1 MKWLVVFVSLVV
13 TGSAYAAEVMDVDC
27 VNGDIEEQAAEL
39 SNDQLD
45 ELSKKCHKEADELFE
60 RAGKAQDEAIL
71 IQSSTARKSATIA
84 KKMREN
90 RVKSEDMKKE
100 KMLRKVQRAN

>member
-1 MKWLVVFVSLVV
+1 MKCLVFFLSLVV
-13 TGSAYAAEVMDVDC
+13 TASAYAVEVTDVDC
-27 VNGDIEEQAAEL
+27 LNGDIEEQGAEL

-60 RAGKAQDEAIL
+60 RAGKNQDKAIL

-100 KMLRKVQRAN
+100 KVLRKVQKTN